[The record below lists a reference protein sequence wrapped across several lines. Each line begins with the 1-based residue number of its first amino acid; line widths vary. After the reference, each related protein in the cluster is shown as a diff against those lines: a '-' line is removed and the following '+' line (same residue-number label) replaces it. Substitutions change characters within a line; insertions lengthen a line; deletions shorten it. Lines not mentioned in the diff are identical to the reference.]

1 MKRPFLQIT
10 CLAKQRLLDGVF
22 EQHWVSLAVGE
33 QWVRDEASQ
42 LFANQYR
49 IR

>member
-1 MKRPFLQIT
+1 LNDKPGVLDVKLLQ
-10 CLAKQRLLDGVF
+10 
-22 EQHWVSLAVGE
+22 VSLAVGE

-49 IR
+49 TR